1 MKKVLLTAMVTAMLT
16 FGNVFNAVGQQWTL
30 NTRVWSTNY
39 LTTLIYDAAQ
49 TTNEF
54 LFLGAKPKGLKESN
68 VLSAILPNSD
78 LVFPVGIQKE
88 GFDERDICGPYRSAF
103 RNPFKYIGDFA
114 VGLDASWMP
123 TVVGLY
129 AGTFFKSQEIRF
141 KDPEE
146 NLRGFYFQPRGG
158 LCLGG
163 KKGTIEGGVFYDM
176 VVGCGGS
183 VDDINK
189 DRLLSGLG
197 LDFAL
202 SWNVN
207 GRHKTMAQFSMPLHN
222 FFNEEYAGQ
231 GGMKRRVG
239 YIMLTHRI
247 VL

>member
-1 MKKVLLTAMVTAMLT
+1 MKKVLLTAMVTVMLT
-16 FGNVFNAVGQQWTL
+16 FGNVYNALAQQWTL

-39 LTTLIYDAAQ
+39 LTMLIYDAVQ
-49 TTNEF
+49 GTTELLTAGGNSDDSK
-54 LFLGAKPKGLKESN
+54 A
-68 VLSAILPNSD
+68 LSFILPSSD

-158 LCLGG
+158 LCIGG
-163 KKGTIEGGVFYDM
+163 KKFGIEGGVFYDM
-176 VVGCGGS
+176 VVGCSGT
-183 VDDINK
+183 VEDINK

-207 GRHKTMAQFSMPLHN
+207 GRHKTIAQFSMPLHN

>member
-1 MKKVLLTAMVTAMLT
+1 MKKVLLTVALAAMLT
-16 FGNVFNAVGQQWTL
+16 FGTVFSAFGQSWTF

-39 LTTLIYDAAQ
+39 FTTLIYDAAQ
-49 TTNEF
+49 ATTVF
-54 LFLGAKPKGLKESN
+54 LTTGSDTKESN
-68 VLSAILPNSD
+68 ALSAILPNSD

-88 GFDERDICGPYRSAF
+88 GFGEHDICGPYRSAF
-103 RNPFKYIGDFA
+103 RNPFKYVGDFA
-114 VGLDASWMP
+114 IGLDASWMP
-123 TVVGLY
+123 SVVGLY
-129 AGTFFKSQEIRF
+129 GGTFFKSQEVWF
-141 KDPEE
+141 KDPEK

-183 VDDINK
+183 VEDINK

-207 GRHKTMAQFSMPLHN
+207 GHHKTMAQFSMPLHN
-222 FFNEEYAGQ
+222 FFNEEYTGQ

>member
-1 MKKVLLTAMVTAMLT
+1 MKKVLLTAMVTVMLT
-16 FGNVFNAVGQQWTL
+16 FGNVFNAFAQQWTL
-30 NTRVWSTNY
+30 NTRLWSTNY
-39 LTTLIYDAAQ
+39 FTTLIYDAAQ
-49 TTNEF
+49 ATTEF
-54 LFLGAKPKGLKESN
+54 LLTGGDTKESN
-68 VLSAILPNSD
+68 AFSAILPNSD

-103 RNPFKYIGDFA
+103 RNPFKYVGDFA
-114 VGLDASWMP
+114 IGLDASWMP

-129 AGTFFKSQEIRF
+129 GGAFFKSQEVRF
-141 KDPEE
+141 RDPEE

-163 KKGTIEGGVFYDM
+163 KKGAIEGGVFYDM
-176 VVGCGGS
+176 VVGSSGS
-183 VDDINK
+183 VEDINK
-189 DRLLSGLG
+189 DRLLGGLG

-222 FFNEEYAGQ
+222 FFNEEYTGQ

>member
-1 MKKVLLTAMVTAMLT
+1 
-16 FGNVFNAVGQQWTL
+16 
-30 NTRVWSTNY
+30 
-39 LTTLIYDAAQ
+39 
-49 TTNEF
+49 
-54 LFLGAKPKGLKESN
+54 
-68 VLSAILPNSD
+68 
-78 LVFPVGIQKE
+78 
-88 GFDERDICGPYRSAF
+88 
-103 RNPFKYIGDFA
+103 
-114 VGLDASWMP
+114 MP

-207 GRHKTMAQFSMPLHN
+207 GHHKTMAQFSMPLHN
-222 FFNEEYAGQ
+222 FLNEDYT
-231 GGMKRRVG
+231 GGMLKGKVRKVG
-239 YIMLTHRI
+239 YLMLTHRI
-247 VL
+247 IF